1 MLPERV
7 LQDFEGMKKS
17 ECLTQT
23 LTPMLKQK
31 YGIDILLYRIG
42 KFLITLKH

>member
-7 LQDFEGMKKS
+7 LQDFENMKKS

-23 LTPMLKQK
+23 LTPMLKQQ
-31 YGIDILLYRIG
+31 YGIDKLLYRIG